1 VLARGLIV
9 AAGIASISALV
20 LAGWLWTTVEAIAP
34 RTQLEDILAL
44 IGSHPG
50 QSLVARKTAA
60 GERINVLLLGYGGPG
75 QRGPYLTDSITV
87 LSIDPEGRQAVVI
100 SLPRDL
106 WVQVPA
112 LAPDQSV
119 WARLNA
125 AYAMGADRTDFPA
138 VRDRWKGP
146 TGGGDLAAA
155 TVEQVTGLS
164 IDYWISVDFGA
175 FRGVVDALGGIIV
188 NAPSP
193 LDDPCF
199 PAHFPAGSQWLNGQ
213 RALIYARSRM
223 TTSDFDRSR
232 RQRLILMAIDQRLR
246 SENLLPRLLPLIGAL
261 RGNLLTNLR
270 PVELRD
276 LAHVVAGLNQ
286 ADIRQVTIDDTNFL
300 VQHPVGGGNILL
312 TPRDPTYISLRKYL
326 AEALPARAVVEA
338 HVPIL
343 VEDGSAS
350 YLLPEPA
357 TPAQVVAELLRDIG
371 LNATALPGA
380 SPEGI
385 AQTEI
390 RSGTASRDTPTREWL
405 RGYLG
410 GRSIPATGSSSGITV
425 VLGSDFTSS
434 AFPPPAPW
442 PTPLP
447 GRAPLCGA

>member
-1 VLARGLIV
+1 MLARGLTV
-9 AAGIASISALV
+9 MAALALLAVLV
-20 LAGWLWTTVEAIAP
+20 LAGWLWTTVQVIAP
-34 RTQLEDILAL
+34 RTQLEDVLAL
-44 IGSHPG
+44 SGHDPG
-50 QSLVARKTAA
+50 QSLVARQTTA

-75 QRGPYLTDSITV
+75 KRGPYLTDSIMV

-138 VRDRWKGP
+138 VRDSWNGP
-146 TGGGDLAAA
+146 TGGGDLAVA

-164 IDYWISVDFGA
+164 IDYWISVDFRA
-175 FRGVVDALGGIIV
+175 FRDVVDALGGIVID
-188 NAPSP
+188 APSP

-199 PAHFPAGSQWLNGQ
+199 PAHFPAGWQWLNGE

-246 SENLLPRLLPLIGAL
+246 SENVIPRLLPLIGAL
-261 RGNLLTNLR
+261 RGNVLTNLR

-276 LAHVVAGLNQ
+276 LAHLVASLNHG
-286 ADIRQVTIDDTNFL
+286 DIRQVTIDDTNFL

-312 TPRDPTYISLRKYL
+312 TPRDPTYVSLQRYL

-350 YLLPEPA
+350 YALPEPA

-390 RSGTASRDTPTREWL
+390 RSGTDSRDIPTREWL

-410 GRSIPATGSSSGITV
+410 GSSILARGSSSGITV

-434 AFPPPAPW
+434 AFPPPARW
-442 PTPLP
+442 PTPP
-447 GRAPLCGA
+447 PSPAPLCGA

>member
-1 VLARGLIV
+1 MV
-9 AAGIASISALV
+9 AAGTASLLAFV
-20 LAGWLWTTVEAIAP
+20 FAGWLWTTVEGVAP
-34 RTQLEDILAL
+34 RTQPEDVLAL
-44 IGSHPG
+44 VGRDPE
-50 QSLVARKTAA
+50 QSLVARRTAA
-60 GERINVLLLGYGGPG
+60 GKRINVLLLGYGGPG
-75 QRGPYLTDSITV
+75 QEGPYLTDSITV
-87 LSIDPEGRQAVVI
+87 LSIDPGGRQAVVI

-119 WARLNA
+119 WARLSA
-125 AYAMGADRTDFPA
+125 AYAMGADRADFPA
-138 VRDRWKGP
+138 VRDRWKSP

-164 IDYWISVDFGA
+164 IDYWVSADFSA
-175 FRGVVDALGGIIV
+175 FRGVIDALGGITV
-188 NAPSP
+188 DAPSA

-199 PAHFPAGSQWLNGQ
+199 PAHFPAGQQWLDGQ

-246 SENLLPRLLPLIGAL
+246 SENLLPRLLPLMSAV

-270 PVELRD
+270 PADLRD
-276 LAHVVAGLNQ
+276 LTHVAASMNQ
-286 ADIRQVTIDDTNFL
+286 ADIRQITIDDTNFL
-300 VQHPVGGGNILL
+300 VQHPLGDGNIILA
-312 TPRDPTYISLRKYL
+312 PRDPTYTSLQRYL
-326 AEALPARAVVEA
+326 AAALPTRAVVQA

-350 YLLPEPA
+350 YELPGSA
-357 TPAQVVAELLRDIG
+357 TPAHVVAQLLRSIG
-371 LNATALPGA
+371 LDAAALPGGL
-380 SPEGI
+380 PVGI

-390 RSGTASRDTPTREWL
+390 RIGTDSRDTLTGEWL

-410 GRSIPATGSSSGITV
+410 GRDIPATSSPSGITV
-425 VLGSDFTSS
+425 VLGSDFTSR
-434 AFPPPAPW
+434 AFPPQAPW
-442 PTPLP
+442 PAPTS